1 MLGGIPALLGVASA
15 GLAVNIG
22 ANNAAAEMGPAYGA
36 GARSRKQALVLIAI
50 FCTAGAAF
58 AGGRVLHNVGK
69 GLVGE
74 HTLAASPIAAFI
86 AVVVAQALIVLANVL
101 KVPLSTAHVVVGAM
115 IGLGLYFGTVNIPIA
130 SAIVVWWVA
139 TPLISLTACFLLGR
153 IVYPGLVRAV
163 GNLRSERKV
172 YSALNWSLTVSGCWM
187 AFAAGSNSLAKAMGP
202 VVGAGVLSSR
212 LAAAFGGLS
221 MALGALL
228 FGRGMLNTVGKEIT
242 KMCPIC
248 ASLVELVSATTVF
261 TASRFGMPVSLA
273 EIVTCGVIGFSLAS
287 KGLKET
293 TDNRH
298 VRRMALLWPMAPVA
312 AAGLAFSLMAIR

>member
-1 MLGGIPALLGVASA
+1 MLGFIPSLLGVASA

-22 ANNAAAEMGPAYGA
+22 ANNSAAEMGPAYGA
-36 GARSRKQALVLIAI
+36 GARSRKQALLLIAI
-50 FCTAGAAF
+50 FCTAGAAL
-58 AGGRVLHNVGK
+58 AGGRVLQNVGK

-74 HTLAASPIAAFI
+74 HTLAATPVAALI
-86 AVVVAQALIVLANVL
+86 AVVVAQGLILLANVF

-115 IGLGLYFGTVNIPIA
+115 IGLGLYFGSVNIPIA
-130 SAIVVWWVA
+130 AAMVTWWVA
-139 TPLISLTACFLLGR
+139 TPLVSLASCFLLGR
-153 IVYPGLVRAV
+153 IAYPGLVRAV
-163 GNLRSERKV
+163 GNLRSEQKV
-172 YSALNWSLTVSGCWM
+172 YRALNWSLTVSGCWM

-202 VVGAGVLSSR
+202 AVGAGALSSHQ
-212 LAAAFGGLS
+212 AAAFGGLG
-221 MALGALL
+221 MAAGALL
-228 FGRGMLNTVGKEIT
+228 FGRGLLNTVGKEIT

-293 TDNRH
+293 AGNRH

-312 AAGLAFSLMAIR
+312 SAGLAFGLMAIR